1 MSASAKKMGFW
12 QCWGM
17 SVGVMIGS
25 GIFLLPAVLAPFGWI
40 SLLGWLL
47 TSVGTIVLALVLA
60 RLAGTTDHAGGPYAY
75 VKESFG
81 DLAGFLIGW
90 GYWVGVVF
98 GVTAIA
104 VAFAG
109 YMGSIFS
116 IFAANSLAQAA
127 IAAAGIGALTWINI
141 RGVSQA
147 ATVQLVLTILKIIP
161 LIVII
166 GLGISYGDMDNFP
179 AFNPQELPIT
189 QALAST
195 ALFTMWAFIGIE
207 AAVIPTDEVENP
219 KKIIPIAVVCAAL
232 SVSCLYVGASVAI
245 MFLVPLDILAL
256 SESPF
261 VDAAAH
267 LGPGGALLVGVGALI
282 STAGALNGNIF
293 VMGQMPML
301 VAADGLAPS
310 VIAKKNT
317 GGAPAIALMAS
328 SVFSA
333 ALLVLNF
340 TDGLVGAFSFLI
352 SMSTLSIL
360 APYGLSAL
368 AEFKRSYRSAKGW
381 AGVALLSLLY
391 TLIAAAGSGWYVTL
405 MGVGLFLFGILL
417 FKVFHYQQ
425 LSMSVKISETE

>member
-1 MSASAKKMGFW
+1 MSAIAKKMGFW

-25 GIFLLPAVLAPFGWI
+25 GIFLLPTVLAPYGWI

-47 TSVGTIVLALVLA
+47 TCSGTIVLALVLA

-75 VKESFG
+75 VRESFG

-104 VAFAG
+104 VGFAG
-109 YMGSIFS
+109 YMGSIFP
-116 IFAANSLAQAA
+116 IFAANSLTQALV
-127 IAAAGIGALTWINI
+127 AAMGIGVLTWVNI
-141 RGVSQA
+141 KGISEA
-147 ATVQLVLTILKIIP
+147 ATVQLVLTILKIVP
-161 LIVII
+161 LTVII
-166 GLGISYGDMDNFP
+166 GLGIAYGDIDNFP
-179 AFNPQELPIT
+179 SFNPQQLSMTE
-189 QALAST
+189 ALAST
-195 ALFTMWAFIGIE
+195 ALLTMWAFIGIE
-207 AAVIPTDEVENP
+207 AAVIPTSDVEDP
-219 KKIIPIAVVCAAL
+219 KKTVPIAVVSAAL
-232 SVSCLYVGASVAI
+232 SVSFLYVGASIAI
-245 MFLVPLDILAL
+245 MFLVPSEVLAA

-261 VDAAAH
+261 VDAASH
-267 LGPGGALLVGVGALI
+267 MGPGGALLMGVGALI

-310 VIAKKNT
+310 VIAKKNK
-317 GGAPAIALMAS
+317 GGAPMVALMVS

-340 TDGLVGAFSFLI
+340 TDGLVSAFSFLI

-360 APYGLSAL
+360 APYGLSAM
-368 AEFKRSYRSAKGW
+368 AEFKRSWHSAKGW
-381 AGVALLSLLY
+381 AGVALLSVIY
-391 TLIAAAGSGWYVTL
+391 TLIAAAGSGLYAFFL
-405 MGVGLFLFGILL
+405 GVGLFLLGILL
-417 FKVFHYQQ
+417 FKFFH
-425 LSMSVKISETE
+425 LTR

>member
-1 MSASAKKMGFW
+1 MSAIAKKMGFW

-25 GIFLLPAVLAPFGWI
+25 GIFLLPTVLAPYGWI

-47 TSVGTIVLALVLA
+47 TCSGTIVLALVLA

-75 VKESFG
+75 VRESFG

-104 VAFAG
+104 VGFAG
-109 YMGSIFS
+109 YMGSIFP
-116 IFAANSLAQAA
+116 IFAANSLTQALV
-127 IAAAGIGALTWINI
+127 AAMGIGVLTWVNI
-141 RGVSQA
+141 KGISEA
-147 ATVQLVLTILKIIP
+147 ATVQLVLTILKIVP

-166 GLGISYGDMDNFP
+166 GLGIAYGDIDNFP
-179 AFNPQELPIT
+179 SFNPQQLSMTE
-189 QALAST
+189 ALAST
-195 ALFTMWAFIGIE
+195 ALLTMWAFIGIE
-207 AAVIPTDEVENP
+207 AAVIPTSDVENP
-219 KKIIPIAVVCAAL
+219 KKTVPIAVVSAAL
-232 SVSCLYVGASVAI
+232 SVSFLYVGASIAI
-245 MFLVPLDILAL
+245 MFLVPSEVLAA

-261 VDAAAH
+261 VDAASH
-267 LGPGGALLVGVGALI
+267 MGPGGALLMGVGALI

-310 VIAKKNT
+310 VIAKKNK
-317 GGAPAIALMAS
+317 GGAPMVALMAS

-360 APYGLSAL
+360 APYGLSAM
-368 AEFKRSYRSAKGW
+368 AEFKRSWHSAKGW
-381 AGVALLSLLY
+381 AGVALLSVIY
-391 TLIAAAGSGWYVTL
+391 TLIAAAGSGWYVFFL
-405 MGVGLFLFGILL
+405 GVGLFLLGILL
-417 FKVFHYQQ
+417 FKFFH
-425 LSMSVKISETE
+425 LTR

>member
-1 MSASAKKMGFW
+1 MSAKAKKMGFW

-25 GIFLLPAVLAPFGWI
+25 GIFLLPTVLAPYGWI

-47 TSVGTIVLALVLA
+47 TCSGTIVLALVLA

-109 YMGSIFS
+109 YMGSVFP
-116 IFAANSLAQAA
+116 IFAANSLTQALV
-127 IAAAGIGALTWINI
+127 AAAGIGVLTWVNVK
-141 RGVSQA
+141 GVSEA
-147 ATVQLVLTILKIIP
+147 ATVQLVMTVLKIIP

-166 GLGISYGDMDNFP
+166 GLGIIYGDIDNFP
-179 AFNPQELPIT
+179 AFNPQGLPIT
-189 QALAST
+189 QGLAST
-195 ALFTMWAFIGIE
+195 ALLTMWAFIGIE
-207 AAVIPTDEVENP
+207 AAVIPTDDVENP
-219 KKIIPIAVVCAAL
+219 KITVPIAVVTAAL
-232 SVSCLYVGASVAI
+232 SVSFLYLGASIAI
-245 MFLVPLDILAL
+245 MFLVPSDVLAL

-261 VDAAAH
+261 VDAASH
-267 LGPGGALLVGVGALI
+267 MGTGGALLIGIGALI

-310 VIAKKNT
+310 VIAKKNR
-317 GGAPAIALMAS
+317 GGAPMVALMVS

-340 TDGLVGAFSFLI
+340 TEGLVGAFSFLI

-360 APYGLSAL
+360 APYGLSAM
-368 AEFKRSYRSAKGW
+368 AEFKRSWLSAKGW
-381 AGVALLSLLY
+381 AGVALLSVIY
-391 TLIAAAGSGWYVTL
+391 TLIAAAGSGWYVFFL
-405 MGVGLFLFGILL
+405 GIGLFTLGIVLYK
-417 FKVFHYQQ
+417 FFQ
-425 LSMSVKISETE
+425 LTR

>member
-1 MSASAKKMGFW
+1 MSAKAKKMGFW

-25 GIFLLPAVLAPFGWI
+25 GIFLLPTVLAPYGWI

-47 TSVGTIVLALVLA
+47 TCSGTIVLALVLA

-75 VKESFG
+75 VRESFG

-104 VAFAG
+104 VGFAG
-109 YMGSIFS
+109 YMGSIFP
-116 IFAANSLAQAA
+116 IFAANSLTQALV
-127 IAAAGIGALTWINI
+127 AAMGIGVLTWVNI
-141 RGVSQA
+141 KGISEA
-147 ATVQLVLTILKIIP
+147 ATVQLVLTILKIVP

-166 GLGISYGDMDNFP
+166 GLGIAYGDIDNFP
-179 AFNPQELPIT
+179 SFNPQQLSMAE
-189 QALAST
+189 ALAST
-195 ALFTMWAFIGIE
+195 ALLTMWAFIGIE
-207 AAVIPTDEVENP
+207 AAVIPTGDVENP
-219 KKIIPIAVVCAAL
+219 KKTVPIAVVSAAL
-232 SVSCLYVGASVAI
+232 SVSFLYVGASIAI
-245 MFLVPLDILAL
+245 MFLVPSEVLAA

-261 VDAAAH
+261 VDAASH
-267 LGPGGALLVGVGALI
+267 MGPGGALLMGVGALI

-310 VIAKKNT
+310 VIAKKNK
-317 GGAPAIALMAS
+317 GGAPMVALMAS

-360 APYGLSAL
+360 APYGLSAM
-368 AEFKRSYRSAKGW
+368 AEFKRSWHSAKGW
-381 AGVALLSLLY
+381 AGVALLSVIY
-391 TLIAAAGSGWYVTL
+391 TLIAAAGSGWYVFFL
-405 MGVGLFLFGILL
+405 GVGLFLLGILL
-417 FKVFHYQQ
+417 FKFFH
-425 LSMSVKISETE
+425 LTR

>member
-1 MSASAKKMGFW
+1 MSAITKKMGFW

-25 GIFLLPAVLAPFGWI
+25 GIFLLPTVLAPYGWI

-47 TSVGTIVLALVLA
+47 TCSGTIVLALVLA

-75 VKESFG
+75 VRESFG

-104 VAFAG
+104 VGFAG
-109 YMGSIFS
+109 YMGSIFP
-116 IFAANSLAQAA
+116 IFAANSLTQALV
-127 IAAAGIGALTWINI
+127 AAMGIGVLTWVNI
-141 RGVSQA
+141 KGISEA
-147 ATVQLVLTILKIIP
+147 ATVQLVLTILKIVP

-166 GLGISYGDMDNFP
+166 GLGIAYGDIDNFP
-179 AFNPQELPIT
+179 SFNPQQLSMTE
-189 QALAST
+189 ALAST
-195 ALFTMWAFIGIE
+195 ALLTMWAFIGIE
-207 AAVIPTDEVENP
+207 AAVIPTSDVENP
-219 KKIIPIAVVCAAL
+219 KKTVPIAVVSAAL
-232 SVSCLYVGASVAI
+232 SVSFLYVGASIAI
-245 MFLVPLDILAL
+245 MFLVPSEVLAA

-261 VDAAAH
+261 VDAASH
-267 LGPGGALLVGVGALI
+267 MGPGGALLMGVGALI

-310 VIAKKNT
+310 VIAKKNK
-317 GGAPAIALMAS
+317 GGAPMVALMAS

-360 APYGLSAL
+360 APYGLSAM
-368 AEFKRSYRSAKGW
+368 AEFKRSWHSAKGW
-381 AGVALLSLLY
+381 AGVALLSVIY
-391 TLIAAAGSGWYVTL
+391 TLIAAAGSGWYVFFL
-405 MGVGLFLFGILL
+405 GVGLFLLGILL
-417 FKVFHYQQ
+417 FKFFH
-425 LSMSVKISETE
+425 LTR

>member
-1 MSASAKKMGFW
+1 MSAITKKMGFW

-25 GIFLLPAVLAPFGWI
+25 GIFLLPTVLAPYGWI

-47 TSVGTIVLALVLA
+47 TCSGTIVLALVLA

-75 VKESFG
+75 VRESFG

-104 VAFAG
+104 VGFAG
-109 YMGSIFS
+109 YMGSIFP
-116 IFAANSLAQAA
+116 IFAANSLTQALV
-127 IAAAGIGALTWINI
+127 AAMGIGVLTWVNI
-141 RGVSQA
+141 KGISEA
-147 ATVQLVLTILKIIP
+147 ATVQLVLTILKIVP
-161 LIVII
+161 LTVII
-166 GLGISYGDMDNFP
+166 GLGIAYGDIDNFP
-179 AFNPQELPIT
+179 SFNPQQLSMAE
-189 QALAST
+189 ALAST
-195 ALFTMWAFIGIE
+195 ALLTMWAFIGIE
-207 AAVIPTDEVENP
+207 AAVIPTGDVENP
-219 KKIIPIAVVCAAL
+219 KKTVPIAVVSAAL
-232 SVSCLYVGASVAI
+232 SVSFLYVGASIAI
-245 MFLVPLDILAL
+245 MFLVPSEVLAA

-261 VDAAAH
+261 VDAASH
-267 LGPGGALLVGVGALI
+267 MGPGGALLMGVGALI

-310 VIAKKNT
+310 VIAKKNK
-317 GGAPAIALMAS
+317 GGAPMVALMVS

-360 APYGLSAL
+360 APYGLSAM
-368 AEFKRSYRSAKGW
+368 AEFKRSWHSAKGW
-381 AGVALLSLLY
+381 AGVALLSVIY
-391 TLIAAAGSGWYVTL
+391 TLIAAAGSGLYAFFL
-405 MGVGLFLFGILL
+405 GVGLFLLGILL
-417 FKVFHYQQ
+417 FKFFH
-425 LSMSVKISETE
+425 LTR

>member
-1 MSASAKKMGFW
+1 MSAITKKMGFW

-25 GIFLLPAVLAPFGWI
+25 GIFLLPTVLAPYGWI

-47 TSVGTIVLALVLA
+47 TCSGTIVLALVLA

-75 VKESFG
+75 VRETFG

-104 VAFAG
+104 VGFAG
-109 YMGSIFS
+109 YMGSIFP
-116 IFAANSLAQAA
+116 IFAANSLTQALV
-127 IAAAGIGALTWINI
+127 AAMGIGVLTWVNI
-141 RGVSQA
+141 KGISEA
-147 ATVQLVLTILKIIP
+147 ATVQLVLTILKIVP

-166 GLGISYGDMDNFP
+166 GLGIAYGDIDNFP
-179 AFNPQELPIT
+179 SFNPQQLSMTE
-189 QALAST
+189 ALAST
-195 ALFTMWAFIGIE
+195 ALLTMWAFIGIE
-207 AAVIPTDEVENP
+207 AAVIPTGDVENP
-219 KKIIPIAVVCAAL
+219 KKTVPIAVVSAAL
-232 SVSCLYVGASVAI
+232 SVSFLYVGASIAI
-245 MFLVPLDILAL
+245 MFLVPSEVLAA

-261 VDAAAH
+261 VDAASH
-267 LGPGGALLVGVGALI
+267 MGPGGALLMGVGALI

-310 VIAKKNT
+310 VIAKKNK
-317 GGAPAIALMAS
+317 GGAPMVALMAS

-360 APYGLSAL
+360 APYGLSAM
-368 AEFKRSYRSAKGW
+368 AEFKRSWHSAKGW
-381 AGVALLSLLY
+381 AGVALLSVIY
-391 TLIAAAGSGWYVTL
+391 TLIAAAGSGWYVFFL
-405 MGVGLFLFGILL
+405 GVGLFLLGILL
-417 FKVFHYQQ
+417 FKFFH
-425 LSMSVKISETE
+425 LTR

>member
-1 MSASAKKMGFW
+1 MSAITKKMGFW

-25 GIFLLPAVLAPFGWI
+25 GIFLLPTVLAPYGWI

-47 TSVGTIVLALVLA
+47 TCSGTIVLALVLA

-75 VKESFG
+75 VRETFG
-81 DLAGFLIGW
+81 DLVGFLIGW

-104 VAFAG
+104 VGFAG
-109 YMGSIFS
+109 YMGSIFP
-116 IFAANSLAQAA
+116 IFAANSLTQALV
-127 IAAAGIGALTWINI
+127 AAMGIGVLTWVNI
-141 RGVSQA
+141 KGISEA
-147 ATVQLVLTILKIIP
+147 ATVQLVLTILKIVP

-166 GLGISYGDMDNFP
+166 GLGIAYGDIDNFP
-179 AFNPQELPIT
+179 SFNPQQLSMTE
-189 QALAST
+189 ALAST
-195 ALFTMWAFIGIE
+195 ALLTMWAFIGIE
-207 AAVIPTDEVENP
+207 AAVIPTGDVENP
-219 KKIIPIAVVCAAL
+219 KKTVPIAVVSAAL
-232 SVSCLYVGASVAI
+232 SVSFLYVGASIAI
-245 MFLVPLDILAL
+245 MFLVPSEVLAA

-261 VDAAAH
+261 VDAASH
-267 LGPGGALLVGVGALI
+267 MGPGGALLMGVGALI

-310 VIAKKNT
+310 VIAKKNK
-317 GGAPAIALMAS
+317 GGAPMVALMAS

-360 APYGLSAL
+360 APYGLSAM
-368 AEFKRSYRSAKGW
+368 AELKRSWHSAKGW
-381 AGVALLSLLY
+381 AGVALLSVIY
-391 TLIAAAGSGWYVTL
+391 TLIAAAGSGWYVFFL
-405 MGVGLFLFGILL
+405 GVGLFLLGILL
-417 FKVFHYQQ
+417 FKFFH
-425 LSMSVKISETE
+425 LTC

>member
-1 MSASAKKMGFW
+1 MSAIAKKMGFW

-25 GIFLLPAVLAPFGWI
+25 GIFLLPTVLAPYGWI

-47 TSVGTIVLALVLA
+47 TCSGTIVLALVLA

-75 VKESFG
+75 VRESFG

-104 VAFAG
+104 VGFAG
-109 YMGSIFS
+109 YMGSIFP
-116 IFAANSLAQAA
+116 IFAANSLTQALV
-127 IAAAGIGALTWINI
+127 AAMGIGVLTWVNI
-141 RGVSQA
+141 KGISEA

-161 LIVII
+161 LTVII
-166 GLGISYGDMDNFP
+166 GLGIAYGDIDNFP
-179 AFNPQELPIT
+179 SFNPQQLSMTE
-189 QALAST
+189 ALAST
-195 ALFTMWAFIGIE
+195 ALLTMWAFIGIE
-207 AAVIPTDEVENP
+207 AAVIPTSDVEDP
-219 KKIIPIAVVCAAL
+219 KKTVPIAVVSAAL
-232 SVSCLYVGASVAI
+232 SVSFLYVGASIAI
-245 MFLVPLDILAL
+245 MFLVPSEVLAA

-261 VDAAAH
+261 VDAASH
-267 LGPGGALLVGVGALI
+267 MGPGGALLMGVGALI

-310 VIAKKNT
+310 VIAKKNK
-317 GGAPAIALMAS
+317 GGAPMVALMAS

-360 APYGLSAL
+360 APYGLSAM
-368 AEFKRSYRSAKGW
+368 AELKRSWHSAKGW
-381 AGVALLSLLY
+381 AGVALLSVIY
-391 TLIAAAGSGWYVTL
+391 TLIAAAGSGWYAFFL
-405 MGVGLFLFGILL
+405 GVGLFLLGILL
-417 FKVFHYQQ
+417 FKFFHF
-425 LSMSVKISETE
+425 TR

>member
-1 MSASAKKMGFW
+1 MSAITKKMGFW

-25 GIFLLPAVLAPFGWI
+25 GIFLLPTVLAPYGWI

-47 TSVGTIVLALVLA
+47 TCSGTIVLALVLA

-75 VKESFG
+75 VRESFG

-104 VAFAG
+104 VGFAG
-109 YMGSIFS
+109 YMGSIFP
-116 IFAANSLAQAA
+116 IFAANSLTQALV
-127 IAAAGIGALTWINI
+127 AAMGIGVLTWVNI
-141 RGVSQA
+141 KGISEA

-161 LIVII
+161 LTVII
-166 GLGISYGDMDNFP
+166 GLGIAYGDIDNFP
-179 AFNPQELPIT
+179 SFNPQQLSMTE
-189 QALAST
+189 ALAST
-195 ALFTMWAFIGIE
+195 ALLTMWAFIGIE
-207 AAVIPTDEVENP
+207 AAVIPTSDVEDP
-219 KKIIPIAVVCAAL
+219 KKTVPIAVVSAAL
-232 SVSCLYVGASVAI
+232 SVSFLYVGASIAI
-245 MFLVPLDILAL
+245 MFLVPSEVLAA

-261 VDAAAH
+261 VDAASH
-267 LGPGGALLVGVGALI
+267 MGPGGALLMGVGALI

-310 VIAKKNT
+310 VIAKKNK
-317 GGAPAIALMAS
+317 GGAPMVALMAS

-360 APYGLSAL
+360 APYGLSAM
-368 AEFKRSYRSAKGW
+368 AEFKRSWHSAKGW
-381 AGVALLSLLY
+381 AGVALLSVIY
-391 TLIAAAGSGWYVTL
+391 TLIAAAGSGWYVFFL
-405 MGVGLFLFGILL
+405 GVGLFLLGILL
-417 FKVFHYQQ
+417 FKFFH
-425 LSMSVKISETE
+425 LTR

>member
-1 MSASAKKMGFW
+1 MSAITKKMGFW

-25 GIFLLPAVLAPFGWI
+25 GIFLLPTVLAPYGWI

-47 TSVGTIVLALVLA
+47 TCSGTIVLALVLA

-104 VAFAG
+104 VGFAG
-109 YMGSIFS
+109 YMGSIFP
-116 IFAANSLAQAA
+116 IFAANSLTQALV
-127 IAAAGIGALTWINI
+127 AAMGIGVLTWVNI
-141 RGVSQA
+141 KGISEA
-147 ATVQLVLTILKIIP
+147 ATVQLVLTILKIVP

-166 GLGISYGDMDNFP
+166 GLGIAYGDIDNFP
-179 AFNPQELPIT
+179 SFNPQQLSMTE
-189 QALAST
+189 ALAST
-195 ALFTMWAFIGIE
+195 ALLTMWAFIGIE
-207 AAVIPTDEVENP
+207 AAVIPTGDVENP
-219 KKIIPIAVVCAAL
+219 KKTVPIAVVSAAL
-232 SVSCLYVGASVAI
+232 SVSFLYVGASIAI
-245 MFLVPLDILAL
+245 MFLVPSEVLAA

-261 VDAAAH
+261 VDAASH
-267 LGPGGALLVGVGALI
+267 MGPGGALLMGVGALI

-310 VIAKKNT
+310 VIAKKNK
-317 GGAPAIALMAS
+317 GGAPMVALMAS

-360 APYGLSAL
+360 APYGLSAM
-368 AEFKRSYRSAKGW
+368 AEFKRSWHSAKGW
-381 AGVALLSLLY
+381 AGVALLSVIY
-391 TLIAAAGSGWYVTL
+391 TLIAAAGSGWYVFFL
-405 MGVGLFLFGILL
+405 GVGLFLLGILL
-417 FKVFHYQQ
+417 FKFFH
-425 LSMSVKISETE
+425 LTR

>member
-1 MSASAKKMGFW
+1 MSAKAKKMGFW

-25 GIFLLPAVLAPFGWI
+25 GIFLLPTVLAPYGWI

-47 TSVGTIVLALVLA
+47 TCSGTIVLALVLA

-75 VKESFG
+75 VRETFG
-81 DLAGFLIGW
+81 DLVGFLIGW

-104 VAFAG
+104 VGFAG
-109 YMGSIFS
+109 YMGSIFP
-116 IFAANSLAQAA
+116 IFAANSLTQALV
-127 IAAAGIGALTWINI
+127 AAMGIGVLTWVNI
-141 RGVSQA
+141 KGISEA
-147 ATVQLVLTILKIIP
+147 ATVQLVLTILKIVP
-161 LIVII
+161 LVVII
-166 GLGISYGDMDNFP
+166 GLGIAYGDIDNFP
-179 AFNPQELPIT
+179 SFNPQQLSMTE
-189 QALAST
+189 ALAST
-195 ALFTMWAFIGIE
+195 ALLTMWAFIGIE
-207 AAVIPTDEVENP
+207 AAVIPTGDVENP
-219 KKIIPIAVVCAAL
+219 KKTVPIAVVSAAL
-232 SVSCLYVGASVAI
+232 SVSFLYVGASIAI
-245 MFLVPLDILAL
+245 MFLVPSEVLAA

-261 VDAAAH
+261 VDAASH
-267 LGPGGALLVGVGALI
+267 MGPGGALLMGVGALI

-310 VIAKKNT
+310 VIAKKNK
-317 GGAPAIALMAS
+317 GGAPMVALMAS

-360 APYGLSAL
+360 APYGLSAM
-368 AEFKRSYRSAKGW
+368 AEFKRSWHSAKGW
-381 AGVALLSLLY
+381 AGVALLSVIY
-391 TLIAAAGSGWYVTL
+391 TLIAAAGSGWYVFFL
-405 MGVGLFLFGILL
+405 GVGLFLLGILL
-417 FKVFHYQQ
+417 FKFFH
-425 LSMSVKISETE
+425 LTR

>member
-1 MSASAKKMGFW
+1 MSAIAKKMGFW

-25 GIFLLPAVLAPFGWI
+25 GIFLLPTVLAPYGWI

-47 TSVGTIVLALVLA
+47 TCSGTIVLALVLA

-75 VKESFG
+75 VRESFG

-104 VAFAG
+104 VGFAG
-109 YMGSIFS
+109 YMGSIFP
-116 IFAANSLAQAA
+116 IFAANSLTQALV
-127 IAAAGIGALTWINI
+127 AAMGIGVLTWVNI
-141 RGVSQA
+141 KGISEA
-147 ATVQLVLTILKIIP
+147 ATVQLVLTILKIVP

-166 GLGISYGDMDNFP
+166 GLGIAYGDIDNFP
-179 AFNPQELPIT
+179 SFNPQQLSMTE
-189 QALAST
+189 ALAST
-195 ALFTMWAFIGIE
+195 ALLTMWAFIGIE
-207 AAVIPTDEVENP
+207 AAVIPTSDVEDP
-219 KKIIPIAVVCAAL
+219 KKTVPIAVVSAAL
-232 SVSCLYVGASVAI
+232 SVSFLYVGASIAI
-245 MFLVPLDILAL
+245 MFLVPSEVLAA

-261 VDAAAH
+261 VDAASH
-267 LGPGGALLVGVGALI
+267 MGPGGALLMGVGALI

-310 VIAKKNT
+310 VIAKKNK
-317 GGAPAIALMAS
+317 GGAPMVALMVS

-360 APYGLSAL
+360 APYGLSAM
-368 AEFKRSYRSAKGW
+368 AEFKRSWHSAKGW
-381 AGVALLSLLY
+381 AGVALLSVIY
-391 TLIAAAGSGWYVTL
+391 TLIAAAGSGWYAFFL
-405 MGVGLFLFGILL
+405 GVGLFLLGILL
-417 FKVFHYQQ
+417 FKFFH
-425 LSMSVKISETE
+425 LTR

>member
-1 MSASAKKMGFW
+1 MSAITKKMGFW

-25 GIFLLPAVLAPFGWI
+25 GIFLLPTVLAPYGWI

-47 TSVGTIVLALVLA
+47 TCSGTIVLALVLA

-75 VKESFG
+75 VRETFG

-104 VAFAG
+104 VGFAG
-109 YMGSIFS
+109 YMGSIFP
-116 IFAANSLAQAA
+116 IFAANSLTQALV
-127 IAAAGIGALTWINI
+127 AAMGIGVLTWVNI
-141 RGVSQA
+141 KGISEA
-147 ATVQLVLTILKIIP
+147 ATVQLVLTILKIVP
-161 LIVII
+161 LTVII
-166 GLGISYGDMDNFP
+166 GLGIAYGDIDNFP
-179 AFNPQELPIT
+179 SFNPQQLSMTE
-189 QALAST
+189 ALAST
-195 ALFTMWAFIGIE
+195 ALLTMWAFIGIE
-207 AAVIPTDEVENP
+207 AAVIPTSDVEDP
-219 KKIIPIAVVCAAL
+219 KKTVPIAVVSAAL
-232 SVSCLYVGASVAI
+232 SVSFLYVGASIAI
-245 MFLVPLDILAL
+245 MFLVPSEVLAA

-261 VDAAAH
+261 VDAASH
-267 LGPGGALLVGVGALI
+267 MGPGGALLMGVGALI

-310 VIAKKNT
+310 VIAKKNK
-317 GGAPAIALMAS
+317 GGAPMVALMVS

-340 TDGLVGAFSFLI
+340 TDGLVSAFSFLI

-360 APYGLSAL
+360 APYGLSAM
-368 AEFKRSYRSAKGW
+368 AEFKRSCRSAKGW
-381 AGVALLSLLY
+381 AGVALLSVVY
-391 TLIAAAGSGWYVTL
+391 TLIAAAGSGWYVFSCN
-405 MGVGLFLFGILL
+405 GLP
-417 FKVFHYQQ
+417 
-425 LSMSVKISETE
+425 

>member
-1 MSASAKKMGFW
+1 MSAITKKMGFW

-25 GIFLLPAVLAPFGWI
+25 GIFLLPTVLAPYGWI

-47 TSVGTIVLALVLA
+47 TCSGTIVLALVLA

-75 VKESFG
+75 VRESFG

-104 VAFAG
+104 VGFAG
-109 YMGSIFS
+109 YMGSIFP
-116 IFAANSLAQAA
+116 IFAANSLTQALV
-127 IAAAGIGALTWINI
+127 AAMGIGVLTWVNI
-141 RGVSQA
+141 KGISEA
-147 ATVQLVLTILKIIP
+147 ATVQLVLTILKIVP
-161 LIVII
+161 LTVII
-166 GLGISYGDMDNFP
+166 GLGIAYGDIDNFP
-179 AFNPQELPIT
+179 SFNPQQLSMAE
-189 QALAST
+189 ALAST
-195 ALFTMWAFIGIE
+195 ALLTMWAFIGIE
-207 AAVIPTDEVENP
+207 AAVIPTGDVENP
-219 KKIIPIAVVCAAL
+219 KKTVPIAVVSAAL
-232 SVSCLYVGASVAI
+232 SVSFLYVGASIAI
-245 MFLVPLDILAL
+245 MFLVPSEVLAA

-261 VDAAAH
+261 VDAASH
-267 LGPGGALLVGVGALI
+267 MGPGGALLMGVGALI

-310 VIAKKNT
+310 VIAKKNK
-317 GGAPAIALMAS
+317 GGAPMVALMVS

-360 APYGLSAL
+360 APYGLSAM
-368 AEFKRSYRSAKGW
+368 AEFKRSWHSAKGW
-381 AGVALLSLLY
+381 AGVALLSVIY
-391 TLIAAAGSGWYVTL
+391 TLIAAAGSGWYVFFL
-405 MGVGLFLFGILL
+405 GVGLFLLGILL
-417 FKVFHYQQ
+417 FKFFH
-425 LSMSVKISETE
+425 LTR

>member
-1 MSASAKKMGFW
+1 MSAITKKMGFW

-25 GIFLLPAVLAPFGWI
+25 GIFLLPTVLAPYGWI

-47 TSVGTIVLALVLA
+47 TCSGTIVLALVLA

-75 VKESFG
+75 VRESFG

-104 VAFAG
+104 VGFAG
-109 YMGSIFS
+109 YMGSIFP
-116 IFAANSLAQAA
+116 IFAANSLTQALV
-127 IAAAGIGALTWINI
+127 AAMGIGVLTWVNI
-141 RGVSQA
+141 KGISEA
-147 ATVQLVLTILKIIP
+147 ATVQLVLTILKIVP
-161 LIVII
+161 LTVII
-166 GLGISYGDMDNFP
+166 GLGIAYGDIDNFP
-179 AFNPQELPIT
+179 SFNPQQLSMTE
-189 QALAST
+189 ALAST
-195 ALFTMWAFIGIE
+195 ALLTMWAFIGIE
-207 AAVIPTDEVENP
+207 AAVIPTGDVENP
-219 KKIIPIAVVCAAL
+219 KKTVPIAVVSAAL
-232 SVSCLYVGASVAI
+232 SVSFLYVGASIAI
-245 MFLVPLDILAL
+245 MFLVPSEVLAA

-261 VDAAAH
+261 VDAASH
-267 LGPGGALLVGVGALI
+267 MGPGGALLMGVGALI

-310 VIAKKNT
+310 VIAKKNK
-317 GGAPAIALMAS
+317 GGAPMVALMAS

-360 APYGLSAL
+360 APYGLSAM
-368 AEFKRSYRSAKGW
+368 AEFKRSCRSAKGW
-381 AGVALLSLLY
+381 AGVALLSVIY
-391 TLIAAAGSGWYVTL
+391 TLIAAAGSGWYVFFL
-405 MGVGLFLFGILL
+405 GVGLFLLGILL
-417 FKVFHYQQ
+417 FKFFH
-425 LSMSVKISETE
+425 LTR

>member
-1 MSASAKKMGFW
+1 MSAIAKKMGFW

-25 GIFLLPAVLAPFGWI
+25 GIFLLPTVLAPYGWI

-47 TSVGTIVLALVLA
+47 TCSGTIVLALVLA

-75 VKESFG
+75 VRESFG

-104 VAFAG
+104 VGFAG
-109 YMGSIFS
+109 YMGSIFP
-116 IFAANSLAQAA
+116 IFAANSLTQALV
-127 IAAAGIGALTWINI
+127 AAMGIGVLTWVNI
-141 RGVSQA
+141 KGISEA
-147 ATVQLVLTILKIIP
+147 ATVQLVLTILKIVP

-166 GLGISYGDMDNFP
+166 GLGIAYGDIDNFP
-179 AFNPQELPIT
+179 SFNPQQLSMTE
-189 QALAST
+189 ALAST
-195 ALFTMWAFIGIE
+195 ALLTMWAFIGIE
-207 AAVIPTDEVENP
+207 AAVIPTGDVENP
-219 KKIIPIAVVCAAL
+219 KKTVPIAVVSAAL
-232 SVSCLYVGASVAI
+232 SVSFLYIGASIAI
-245 MFLVPLDILAL
+245 MFLLPSEVLAA

-261 VDAAAH
+261 VDAASH
-267 LGPGGALLVGVGALI
+267 MGPGGALLMGVGALI

-301 VAADGLAPS
+301 VAADGLAPLA
-310 VIAKKNT
+310 IAKRNK
-317 GGAPAIALMAS
+317 GGAPMVALMAS

-360 APYGLSAL
+360 APYGLSAM
-368 AEFKRSYRSAKGW
+368 AEFKRSCRSAKGW
-381 AGVALLSLLY
+381 AGVALLSVVY
-391 TLIAAAGSGWYVTL
+391 TLIAAAGSGWYVFFL
-405 MGVGLFLFGILL
+405 GVGLFLLGILL
-417 FKVFHYQQ
+417 FKFFH
-425 LSMSVKISETE
+425 LTR

>member
-1 MSASAKKMGFW
+1 MSAKAKKMGFW

-25 GIFLLPAVLAPFGWI
+25 GIFLLPTVLAPYGWI

-47 TSVGTIVLALVLA
+47 TCSGTIVLALVLA

-109 YMGSIFS
+109 YMGSVFP
-116 IFAANSLAQAA
+116 IFAANSLTQALV
-127 IAAAGIGALTWINI
+127 AAAGIGVLTWVNVK
-141 RGVSQA
+141 GVSEA
-147 ATVQLVLTILKIIP
+147 ATVQLVMTVLKIIP

-166 GLGISYGDMDNFP
+166 GLGIIYGDIDNFP
-179 AFNPQELPIT
+179 AFNPQGLPIT
-189 QALAST
+189 QGLAST
-195 ALFTMWAFIGIE
+195 ALLTMWAFIGIE
-207 AAVIPTDEVENP
+207 AAVIPTDDVENP
-219 KKIIPIAVVCAAL
+219 KITVPIAVVTAAL
-232 SVSCLYVGASVAI
+232 SVSFLYLGASIAI
-245 MFLVPLDILAL
+245 MFLVPSDVLAL

-261 VDAAAH
+261 VDAASH
-267 LGPGGALLVGVGALI
+267 MGTGGALLIGIGALI

-310 VIAKKNT
+310 VIAKKNR
-317 GGAPAIALMAS
+317 GGAPMVALMVS

-340 TDGLVGAFSFLI
+340 TEGLVGAFSFLI

-360 APYGLSAL
+360 APYGLSAM
-368 AEFKRSYRSAKGW
+368 AEFKRSWLSAKGW
-381 AGVALLSLLY
+381 AGVALLSVIY
-391 TLIAAAGSGWYVTL
+391 TLIAAAGSGWHVFFL
-405 MGVGLFLFGILL
+405 GIGLFMLGIVLYK
-417 FKVFHYQQ
+417 FFQ
-425 LSMSVKISETE
+425 LTR

>member
-1 MSASAKKMGFW
+1 MSAKAKKMGFW

-25 GIFLLPAVLAPFGWI
+25 GIFLLPTVLAPYGWI

-47 TSVGTIVLALVLA
+47 TCSGTIVLALVLA

-109 YMGSIFS
+109 YMGSVFP
-116 IFAANSLAQAA
+116 IFAANSLTQALV
-127 IAAAGIGALTWINI
+127 AAASIGVLTWVNVK
-141 RGVSQA
+141 GVSEA
-147 ATVQLVLTILKIIP
+147 ATVQLVMTVLKIIP

-166 GLGISYGDMDNFP
+166 GLGIIYGDIDNFP
-179 AFNPQELPIT
+179 AFNPQGLPIT
-189 QALAST
+189 QGLAST
-195 ALFTMWAFIGIE
+195 ALLTMWAFIGIE
-207 AAVIPTDEVENP
+207 AAVIPTDDVENP
-219 KKIIPIAVVCAAL
+219 KITVPIAVVTAAL
-232 SVSCLYVGASVAI
+232 SVSFLYLGASIAI
-245 MFLVPLDILAL
+245 MFLVPSDVLAL

-261 VDAAAH
+261 VDAASH
-267 LGPGGALLVGVGALI
+267 MGTGGALLIGIGALI

-310 VIAKKNT
+310 VIAKKNR
-317 GGAPAIALMAS
+317 GGAPMVALMVS

-340 TDGLVGAFSFLI
+340 TEGLVSAFSFLI

-360 APYGLSAL
+360 APYGLSAM
-368 AEFKRSYRSAKGW
+368 AEFKRSWLSAKGW
-381 AGVALLSLLY
+381 AGVALLSVIY
-391 TLIAAAGSGWYVTL
+391 TLIAAAGSGWYVFFL
-405 MGVGLFLFGILL
+405 GIGLFMLGIVLYK
-417 FKVFHYQQ
+417 FFQ
-425 LSMSVKISETE
+425 LTR

>member
-1 MSASAKKMGFW
+1 MSAITKKMGFW

-25 GIFLLPAVLAPFGWI
+25 GIFLLPTVLAPYGWI

-47 TSVGTIVLALVLA
+47 TCSGTIVLALVLA

-75 VKESFG
+75 VRESFG

-104 VAFAG
+104 VGFAG
-109 YMGSIFS
+109 YMGSIFP
-116 IFAANSLAQAA
+116 IFAANSLTQALV
-127 IAAAGIGALTWINI
+127 AAMGIGVLTWVNI
-141 RGVSQA
+141 KGISEA
-147 ATVQLVLTILKIIP
+147 ATVQLVLTILKIVP

-166 GLGISYGDMDNFP
+166 GLGIAYGDIDNFP
-179 AFNPQELPIT
+179 SFNPQQLSMTE
-189 QALAST
+189 ALAST
-195 ALFTMWAFIGIE
+195 ALLTMWAFIGIE
-207 AAVIPTDEVENP
+207 AAVIPTGDVENS
-219 KKIIPIAVVCAAL
+219 KKTVPIAVVSAAL
-232 SVSCLYVGASVAI
+232 SVSFLYVGASIAI
-245 MFLVPLDILAL
+245 MFLVPSEVLAA

-261 VDAAAH
+261 VDAASH
-267 LGPGGALLVGVGALI
+267 MGPGGALLMGVGALI

-310 VIAKKNT
+310 VIAKKNK
-317 GGAPAIALMAS
+317 GGAPMVALMVS

-360 APYGLSAL
+360 APYGLSAM
-368 AEFKRSYRSAKGW
+368 AEFKRSWHSAKGW
-381 AGVALLSLLY
+381 AGVALLSVIY
-391 TLIAAAGSGWYVTL
+391 TLIAAAGSGWYVFFL
-405 MGVGLFLFGILL
+405 GVGLFLLGILL
-417 FKVFHYQQ
+417 FKFFH
-425 LSMSVKISETE
+425 LTR

>member
-1 MSASAKKMGFW
+1 MSAIAKKMGFW

-25 GIFLLPAVLAPFGWI
+25 GIFLLPTVLAPYGWI

-47 TSVGTIVLALVLA
+47 TCSGTIVLALVLA

-75 VKESFG
+75 VRESFG

-104 VAFAG
+104 VGFAG
-109 YMGSIFS
+109 YMGSIFP
-116 IFAANSLAQAA
+116 IFAANSLTQALV
-127 IAAAGIGALTWINI
+127 AAMGIGVLTWVNI
-141 RGVSQA
+141 KGISEA

-161 LIVII
+161 LTVII
-166 GLGISYGDMDNFP
+166 GLGIAYGDIDNFP
-179 AFNPQELPIT
+179 SFNPQQLSMTE
-189 QALAST
+189 ALAST
-195 ALFTMWAFIGIE
+195 ALLTMWAFIGIE
-207 AAVIPTDEVENP
+207 AAVIPTSDVEDP
-219 KKIIPIAVVCAAL
+219 KKTVPIAVVSAAL
-232 SVSCLYVGASVAI
+232 SVSFLYVGASIAI
-245 MFLVPLDILAL
+245 MFLVPSEVLAA

-261 VDAAAH
+261 VDAASH
-267 LGPGGALLVGVGALI
+267 MGPGGALLMGVGALI

-310 VIAKKNT
+310 VIAKKNK
-317 GGAPAIALMAS
+317 GGAPMVALMVS

-360 APYGLSAL
+360 APYGLSAM
-368 AEFKRSYRSAKGW
+368 AELKRSWHSAKGW
-381 AGVALLSLLY
+381 AGVALLSVIY
-391 TLIAAAGSGWYVTL
+391 TLIAAAGSGWYAFFL
-405 MGVGLFLFGILL
+405 GVGLFLLGILL
-417 FKVFHYQQ
+417 FKFFHF
-425 LSMSVKISETE
+425 TR

>member
-1 MSASAKKMGFW
+1 MSAIAKKMGFW

-25 GIFLLPAVLAPFGWI
+25 GIFLLPTVLAPYGWI

-47 TSVGTIVLALVLA
+47 TCSGTIVLALVLA

-75 VKESFG
+75 VRETFG
-81 DLAGFLIGW
+81 DLVGFLIGW

-104 VAFAG
+104 VGFAG
-109 YMGSIFS
+109 YMGSIFP
-116 IFAANSLAQAA
+116 IFAANSLTQALV
-127 IAAAGIGALTWINI
+127 AAMGIGVLTWVNI
-141 RGVSQA
+141 KGISEA
-147 ATVQLVLTILKIIP
+147 ATVQLVLTILKIVP

-166 GLGISYGDMDNFP
+166 GLGIAYGDIDNFP
-179 AFNPQELPIT
+179 SFNPQQLSMTE
-189 QALAST
+189 ALAST
-195 ALFTMWAFIGIE
+195 ALLTMWAFIGIE
-207 AAVIPTDEVENP
+207 AAVIPTGDVENP
-219 KKIIPIAVVCAAL
+219 KKTVPIAVVSAAL
-232 SVSCLYVGASVAI
+232 SVSFLYVGASIAI
-245 MFLVPLDILAL
+245 MFLVPSEVLAA

-261 VDAAAH
+261 VDAASH
-267 LGPGGALLVGVGALI
+267 MGPGGALLMGVGALI

-310 VIAKKNT
+310 VIAKKNK
-317 GGAPAIALMAS
+317 GGAPMVALMAS

-360 APYGLSAL
+360 APYGLSAM
-368 AEFKRSYRSAKGW
+368 AEFKRSWHSAKGW
-381 AGVALLSLLY
+381 AGVALLSVIY
-391 TLIAAAGSGWYVTL
+391 TLIAAAGSGWYVFFL
-405 MGVGLFLFGILL
+405 GVGLFLLGILL
-417 FKVFHYQQ
+417 FKFFH
-425 LSMSVKISETE
+425 LTC

>member
-1 MSASAKKMGFW
+1 MSAITKKMGFW

-25 GIFLLPAVLAPFGWI
+25 GIFLLPTVLAPYGWI

-47 TSVGTIVLALVLA
+47 TCSGTIVLALVLA

-75 VKESFG
+75 VRESFG

-104 VAFAG
+104 VGFAG
-109 YMGSIFS
+109 YMGSIFP
-116 IFAANSLAQAA
+116 IFAANSLTQALV
-127 IAAAGIGALTWINI
+127 AAMGIGVLTWVNI
-141 RGVSQA
+141 KGISEA

-161 LIVII
+161 LTVII
-166 GLGISYGDMDNFP
+166 GLGIAYGDIDNFP
-179 AFNPQELPIT
+179 SFNPQQLSMTE
-189 QALAST
+189 ALAST
-195 ALFTMWAFIGIE
+195 ALLTMWAFIGIE
-207 AAVIPTDEVENP
+207 AAVIPTGDVENP
-219 KKIIPIAVVCAAL
+219 KKTVPIAVVSAAL
-232 SVSCLYVGASVAI
+232 SVSFLYVGASIAI
-245 MFLVPLDILAL
+245 MFLVPSEVLAA

-261 VDAAAH
+261 VDAASH
-267 LGPGGALLVGVGALI
+267 MGPGGALLMGVGALI

-310 VIAKKNT
+310 VIAKKNK
-317 GGAPAIALMAS
+317 GGAPMVALMVS

-360 APYGLSAL
+360 APYGLSAM
-368 AEFKRSYRSAKGW
+368 AELKRSWHSAKGW
-381 AGVALLSLLY
+381 AGVALLSVIY
-391 TLIAAAGSGWYVTL
+391 TLIAAAGSGWYAFFL
-405 MGVGLFLFGILL
+405 GVGLFLLGILL
-417 FKVFHYQQ
+417 FKFFHF
-425 LSMSVKISETE
+425 TR

>member
-1 MSASAKKMGFW
+1 MSAIAKKMGFW

-25 GIFLLPAVLAPFGWI
+25 GIFLLPTVLAPYGWI

-47 TSVGTIVLALVLA
+47 TCSGTIVLALVLA

-75 VKESFG
+75 VRESFG

-104 VAFAG
+104 VGFAG
-109 YMGSIFS
+109 YMGSIFP
-116 IFAANSLAQAA
+116 IFAANSLTQALV
-127 IAAAGIGALTWINI
+127 AAMGIGVLTWVNI
-141 RGVSQA
+141 KGISEA
-147 ATVQLVLTILKIIP
+147 ATVQLVLTILKIVP

-166 GLGISYGDMDNFP
+166 GLGIAYGDIDNFP
-179 AFNPQELPIT
+179 SFNPQQLSMAE
-189 QALAST
+189 ALAST
-195 ALFTMWAFIGIE
+195 ALLTMWAFIGIE
-207 AAVIPTDEVENP
+207 AAVIPTSDVEDP
-219 KKIIPIAVVCAAL
+219 KKTVPIAVVSAAL
-232 SVSCLYVGASVAI
+232 SVSFLYVGASIAI
-245 MFLVPLDILAL
+245 MFLVPSEVLAA

-261 VDAAAH
+261 VDAASH
-267 LGPGGALLVGVGALI
+267 MGPGGALLMGVGALI

-310 VIAKKNT
+310 VIAKKNK
-317 GGAPAIALMAS
+317 GGAPMVALMAS

-360 APYGLSAL
+360 APYGLSAM
-368 AEFKRSYRSAKGW
+368 AEFKRSWHSAKGW
-381 AGVALLSLLY
+381 AGVALLSVIY
-391 TLIAAAGSGWYVTL
+391 TLIAAAGSGLYAFFL
-405 MGVGLFLFGILL
+405 GVGLFLLGILL
-417 FKVFHYQQ
+417 FKFFH
-425 LSMSVKISETE
+425 LTR

>member
-1 MSASAKKMGFW
+1 MSAIAKKMGFW

-25 GIFLLPAVLAPFGWI
+25 GIFLLPTVLAPYGWI

-47 TSVGTIVLALVLA
+47 TSAGTIVLALVLA

-104 VAFAG
+104 VGFAG
-109 YMGSIFS
+109 YMGSVFP
-116 IFAANSLAQAA
+116 IFAANSLTQALV
-127 IAAAGIGALTWINI
+127 AAAGIGALTWVNI
-141 RGVSQA
+141 KGVFEA

-166 GLGISYGDMDNFP
+166 GLGITYGDIDNFP
-179 AFNPQELPIT
+179 SFNPQQLPIT
-189 QALAST
+189 QALATT
-195 ALFTMWAFIGIE
+195 ALLTMWAFIGIE
-207 AAVIPTDEVENP
+207 AAVIPTDDVENP
-219 KKIIPIAVVCAAL
+219 KKTIPFAVVSAAL
-232 SVSCLYVGASVAI
+232 SVSFLYVGASVAI
-245 MFLVPLDILAL
+245 MFLVPSDILAL

-267 LGPGGALLVGVGALI
+267 LGTGGALLIGVGALI

-310 VIAKKNT
+310 VIAKKNR
-317 GGAPAIALMAS
+317 GGAPAVALMVS

-340 TDGLVGAFSFLI
+340 TDGLVDAFSFLI

-360 APYGLSAL
+360 APYGLSAVV
-368 AEFKRSYRSAKGW
+368 EFKRSWRSARGW
-381 AGVALLSLLY
+381 AGVALLSVIY
-391 TLIAAAGSGWYVTL
+391 TLIAAAGSGWYV
-405 MGVGLFLFGILL
+405 LFLGISLFLL
-417 FKVFHYQQ
+417 GIPLYKFFRLTLQAK
-425 LSMSVKISETE
+425 KETFR

>member
-1 MSASAKKMGFW
+1 MSAITKKMGFW

-25 GIFLLPAVLAPFGWI
+25 GIFLLPTVLAPYGWI

-47 TSVGTIVLALVLA
+47 TCSGTIVLALVLA

-75 VKESFG
+75 VRESFG

-104 VAFAG
+104 VGFAG
-109 YMGSIFS
+109 YMGSIFP
-116 IFAANSLAQAA
+116 IFAANSLTQALV
-127 IAAAGIGALTWINI
+127 AAMGIGVLTWVNI
-141 RGVSQA
+141 KGISEA
-147 ATVQLVLTILKIIP
+147 ATVQLVLTILKIVP

-166 GLGISYGDMDNFP
+166 GLGIAYGDIDNFP
-179 AFNPQELPIT
+179 SFNPQQLSMAE
-189 QALAST
+189 ALAST
-195 ALFTMWAFIGIE
+195 ALLTMWAFIGIE
-207 AAVIPTDEVENP
+207 AAVIPTGDVENP
-219 KKIIPIAVVCAAL
+219 KKTVPIAVVSAAL
-232 SVSCLYVGASVAI
+232 SVSFLYVGASIAI
-245 MFLVPLDILAL
+245 MFLVPSEVLAA

-261 VDAAAH
+261 VDAASH
-267 LGPGGALLVGVGALI
+267 MGPGGALLMGVGALI

-310 VIAKKNT
+310 VIAKKNK
-317 GGAPAIALMAS
+317 GGAPMVALMVS

-360 APYGLSAL
+360 APYGLSAM
-368 AEFKRSYRSAKGW
+368 AEFKRSWHSAKGW
-381 AGVALLSLLY
+381 AGVALLSVIY
-391 TLIAAAGSGWYVTL
+391 TLIAAAGSGWYAFFL
-405 MGVGLFLFGILL
+405 GVGLFLLGILL
-417 FKVFHYQQ
+417 FKFFH
-425 LSMSVKISETE
+425 LTR

>member
-1 MSASAKKMGFW
+1 MSAITKKMGFW

-25 GIFLLPAVLAPFGWI
+25 GIFLLPTVLAPYGWI

-47 TSVGTIVLALVLA
+47 TCSGTIVLALVLA

-75 VKESFG
+75 VRESFG

-104 VAFAG
+104 VGFAG
-109 YMGSIFS
+109 YMGSIFP
-116 IFAANSLAQAA
+116 IFAANSLTQALV
-127 IAAAGIGALTWINI
+127 AAMGIGVLTWVNI
-141 RGVSQA
+141 KGISEA
-147 ATVQLVLTILKIIP
+147 ATVQLVLTILKIVP

-166 GLGISYGDMDNFP
+166 GLGIAYGDIDNFP
-179 AFNPQELPIT
+179 SFNPQQLSMTE
-189 QALAST
+189 ALAST
-195 ALFTMWAFIGIE
+195 ALLTMWAFIGIE
-207 AAVIPTDEVENP
+207 AAVIPTGDVENP
-219 KKIIPIAVVCAAL
+219 KKTVPIAVVSAAL
-232 SVSCLYVGASVAI
+232 SVSFLYVGASIAI
-245 MFLVPLDILAL
+245 MFLLPSEVLAA

-261 VDAAAH
+261 VDAASH
-267 LGPGGALLVGVGALI
+267 MGPGGALLMGVGALI

-301 VAADGLAPS
+301 VAADGLAPLA
-310 VIAKKNT
+310 IAKRNK
-317 GGAPAIALMAS
+317 GGAPMVALMAS

-360 APYGLSAL
+360 APYGLSAM
-368 AEFKRSYRSAKGW
+368 AEFKRSWHSAKGW
-381 AGVALLSLLY
+381 AGVALLSVVY
-391 TLIAAAGSGWYVTL
+391 TLIAAAGSGWYVFFL
-405 MGVGLFLFGILL
+405 GVGLFLLGILL
-417 FKVFHYQQ
+417 FKFFH
-425 LSMSVKISETE
+425 LTR

>member
-1 MSASAKKMGFW
+1 MSAIAKKMGFW

-25 GIFLLPAVLAPFGWI
+25 GIFLLPTVLAPYGWI

-47 TSVGTIVLALVLA
+47 TCSGTIVLALVLA

-75 VKESFG
+75 VRESFG

-104 VAFAG
+104 VGFAG
-109 YMGSIFS
+109 YMGSIFP
-116 IFAANSLAQAA
+116 IFAANSLTQALV
-127 IAAAGIGALTWINI
+127 AAMGIGVLTWVNI
-141 RGVSQA
+141 KGISEA
-147 ATVQLVLTILKIIP
+147 ATVQLVLTILKIVP

-166 GLGISYGDMDNFP
+166 GLGIAYGDIDNFP
-179 AFNPQELPIT
+179 SFNPQQLSMTE
-189 QALAST
+189 ALAST
-195 ALFTMWAFIGIE
+195 ALLTMWAFIGIE
-207 AAVIPTDEVENP
+207 AAVIPTSDVEDP
-219 KKIIPIAVVCAAL
+219 KKTVPIAVVSAAL
-232 SVSCLYVGASVAI
+232 SVSFLYVGASIAI
-245 MFLVPLDILAL
+245 MFLVPSEVLAA

-261 VDAAAH
+261 VDAASH
-267 LGPGGALLVGVGALI
+267 MGPGGALLMGVGALI

-310 VIAKKNT
+310 VIAKKNK
-317 GGAPAIALMAS
+317 GGAPMVALMAS

-360 APYGLSAL
+360 APYGLSAM
-368 AEFKRSYRSAKGW
+368 AEFKRSWHSAKGW
-381 AGVALLSLLY
+381 AGVALLSVIY
-391 TLIAAAGSGWYVTL
+391 TLIAAAGSGWYVFFL
-405 MGVGLFLFGILL
+405 GVGLFLLGILL
-417 FKVFHYQQ
+417 FKFFH
-425 LSMSVKISETE
+425 LTR

>member
-1 MSASAKKMGFW
+1 MSAITKKMGFW

-25 GIFLLPAVLAPFGWI
+25 GIFLLPTVLAPYGWI

-47 TSVGTIVLALVLA
+47 TCSGTIVLALVLA

-75 VKESFG
+75 VRESFG

-104 VAFAG
+104 VGFAG
-109 YMGSIFS
+109 YMGSIFP
-116 IFAANSLAQAA
+116 IFAANSLTQALV
-127 IAAAGIGALTWINI
+127 AAMGIGVLTWVNI
-141 RGVSQA
+141 KGISEA

-161 LIVII
+161 LTVII
-166 GLGISYGDMDNFP
+166 GLGIAYGDIDNFP
-179 AFNPQELPIT
+179 SFNPQQLSMTE
-189 QALAST
+189 ALAST
-195 ALFTMWAFIGIE
+195 ALLTMWAFIGIE
-207 AAVIPTDEVENP
+207 AAVIPTSDVEDP
-219 KKIIPIAVVCAAL
+219 KKTVPIAVVSAAL
-232 SVSCLYVGASVAI
+232 SVSFLYVGASIAI
-245 MFLVPLDILAL
+245 MFLVPSEVLAA

-261 VDAAAH
+261 VDAASH
-267 LGPGGALLVGVGALI
+267 MGPGGALLMGVGALI

-310 VIAKKNT
+310 VIAKKNK
-317 GGAPAIALMAS
+317 GGAPMVALMAS

-360 APYGLSAL
+360 APYGLSAM
-368 AEFKRSYRSAKGW
+368 AEFKRSWHSAKGW
-381 AGVALLSLLY
+381 AGVALLSVIY
-391 TLIAAAGSGWYVTL
+391 TLIAAAGSGLYAFFL
-405 MGVGLFLFGILL
+405 GVGLFLLGILL
-417 FKVFHYQQ
+417 FKFFH
-425 LSMSVKISETE
+425 LTC

>member
-1 MSASAKKMGFW
+1 MSAKAKKMGFW

-25 GIFLLPAVLAPFGWI
+25 GIFLLPTVLAPYGWI

-47 TSVGTIVLALVLA
+47 TCSGTIVLALVLA

-109 YMGSIFS
+109 YMGSVFP
-116 IFAANSLAQAA
+116 IFAANSLTQALV
-127 IAAAGIGALTWINI
+127 AAAGIGVLTWVNVK
-141 RGVSQA
+141 GVSEA
-147 ATVQLVLTILKIIP
+147 ATVQLVMTVLKIIP

-166 GLGISYGDMDNFP
+166 GLGIIYGDIDNFP
-179 AFNPQELPIT
+179 AFNPQGLPIT
-189 QALAST
+189 QGLAST
-195 ALFTMWAFIGIE
+195 ALLTMWAFIGIE
-207 AAVIPTDEVENP
+207 AAVIPTDDVENP
-219 KKIIPIAVVCAAL
+219 KITVPIAVVTAAL
-232 SVSCLYVGASVAI
+232 SVSFLYLGASIAI
-245 MFLVPLDILAL
+245 MFLVPSDVLAL

-261 VDAAAH
+261 VDAASH
-267 LGPGGALLVGVGALI
+267 MGTGGALLIGIGALI

-310 VIAKKNT
+310 VIAKKNR
-317 GGAPAIALMAS
+317 GGAPMVALMVS

-340 TDGLVGAFSFLI
+340 TEGLVGAFSFLI

-360 APYGLSAL
+360 APYGLSAM
-368 AEFKRSYRSAKGW
+368 AEFKRSWLSAKGW
-381 AGVALLSLLY
+381 AGVALLSVIY
-391 TLIAAAGSGWYVTL
+391 TLIAAAGSGWYVFFL
-405 MGVGLFLFGILL
+405 GIGLFMLGIVLYK
-417 FKVFHYQQ
+417 FFQ
-425 LSMSVKISETE
+425 LTR

>member
-1 MSASAKKMGFW
+1 MGFW

-25 GIFLLPAVLAPFGWI
+25 GIFLLPTVLAPYGWI

-47 TSVGTIVLALVLA
+47 TCSGTIVLALVLA

-109 YMGSIFS
+109 YMGSVFP
-116 IFAANSLAQAA
+116 IFAANSLTQALV
-127 IAAAGIGALTWINI
+127 AAAGIGVLTWVNVK
-141 RGVSQA
+141 GVSEA
-147 ATVQLVLTILKIIP
+147 ATVQLVMTVFKIIP

-166 GLGISYGDMDNFP
+166 GLGIIYGDIDNFP
-179 AFNPQELPIT
+179 AFNPQGLPIT
-189 QALAST
+189 QGLAST
-195 ALFTMWAFIGIE
+195 ALLTMWAFIGIE
-207 AAVIPTDEVENP
+207 AAVIPTDDVENP
-219 KKIIPIAVVCAAL
+219 KITVPIAVVTAAL
-232 SVSCLYVGASVAI
+232 SVSFLYLGASIAI
-245 MFLVPLDILAL
+245 MFLVPSDVLAL

-261 VDAAAH
+261 VDAASH
-267 LGPGGALLVGVGALI
+267 MGTGGALLIGIGALI

-310 VIAKKNT
+310 VIAKKNR
-317 GGAPAIALMAS
+317 GGAPMVALMVS

-340 TDGLVGAFSFLI
+340 TEGLVGAFSFLI

-360 APYGLSAL
+360 APYGLSAM
-368 AEFKRSYRSAKGW
+368 AEFKRSWLSAKGW
-381 AGVALLSLLY
+381 AGVALLSVIY
-391 TLIAAAGSGWYVTL
+391 TLIAAAGSGWYVFFL
-405 MGVGLFLFGILL
+405 GIGLFMLGIVLYK
-417 FKVFHYQQ
+417 FFQ
-425 LSMSVKISETE
+425 LTR

>member
-1 MSASAKKMGFW
+1 MSAITKKMGFW

-25 GIFLLPAVLAPFGWI
+25 GIFLLPTVLAPYGWI

-47 TSVGTIVLALVLA
+47 TCSGTIVLALVLA

-75 VKESFG
+75 VRESFG

-104 VAFAG
+104 VGFAG
-109 YMGSIFS
+109 YMGSIFP
-116 IFAANSLAQAA
+116 IFAANSLTQALV
-127 IAAAGIGALTWINI
+127 AAMGIGVLTWVNI
-141 RGVSQA
+141 KGISEA
-147 ATVQLVLTILKIIP
+147 ATVQLVLTILKIVP
-161 LIVII
+161 LTVII
-166 GLGISYGDMDNFP
+166 GLGIAYGDIDNFP
-179 AFNPQELPIT
+179 SFNPQQLSMTE
-189 QALAST
+189 ALAST
-195 ALFTMWAFIGIE
+195 ALLTMWAFIGIE
-207 AAVIPTDEVENP
+207 AAVIPTGDVENP
-219 KKIIPIAVVCAAL
+219 KKTVPIAVVSAAL
-232 SVSCLYVGASVAI
+232 SVSFLYVGASIAI
-245 MFLVPLDILAL
+245 MFLVPSEVLAA

-261 VDAAAH
+261 VDAASH
-267 LGPGGALLVGVGALI
+267 MGPGGALLMGVGALI

-310 VIAKKNT
+310 VIAKKNK
-317 GGAPAIALMAS
+317 GGAPMVALMVS

-360 APYGLSAL
+360 APYGLSAM
-368 AEFKRSYRSAKGW
+368 AEFKRSWHSAKGW
-381 AGVALLSLLY
+381 AGVALLSVIY
-391 TLIAAAGSGWYVTL
+391 TLIAAAGSGWYVFFL
-405 MGVGLFLFGILL
+405 GVGLFLLGILL
-417 FKVFHYQQ
+417 FKFFH
-425 LSMSVKISETE
+425 LTR